1 MKTRLLTAALAVCTA
16 LAVLT
21 FVAIALLRWPLLW
34 VLLGIGGAACLW
46 AYRVL
51 ALLAPEPETFP

>member
-1 MKTRLLTAALAVCTA
+1 MGMTVCIG

-21 FVAIALLRWPLLW
+21 FIAIGLLRWPLLW
-34 VLLGIGGAACLW
+34 VLLGIGGVACVW

-51 ALLAPEPETFP
+51 KRNEEPHA